1 MSDIVNTKKIYLDQL
16 FGERRERSNK
26 SLQHVVETHKATTPA
41 TMGIEPRKGRP
52 PVKVDEGAM
61 RLLFGV
67 PQPLA
72 AKELGISLTALKQIC
87 RKLGVVRW
95 PYQRGGQPA
104 APTVRQLRADSIQQD
119 VDIDSVGKGK
129 GEALVRRAS
138 SCVSCGGQTPS
149 SSTGQQ
155 DAWLPMTS
163 FDFPSQYSSSNS
175 ISSFSSS
182 TDCDDDD
189 FESDLG
195 FFANIDKAMQSGGG
209 WVEHYAREATIELD
223 H

>member
-1 MSDIVNTKKIYLDQL
+1 
-16 FGERRERSNK
+16 
-26 SLQHVVETHKATTPA
+26 
-41 TMGIEPRKGRP
+41 
-52 PVKVDEGAM
+52 M

-87 RKLGVVRW
+87 RKLGIVRW
-95 PYQRGGQPA
+95 PYQRIGSLP
-104 APTVRQLRADSIQQD
+104 APTARQLQEPSIQEAVD
-119 VDIDSVGKGK
+119 VDSEGK
-129 GEALVRRAS
+129 GEGEALARRAS

-155 DAWLPMTS
+155 DDASLPMTS
-163 FDFPSQYSSSNS
+163 FDFSSQYSSSNS
-175 ISSFSSS
+175 ISSFGSS

-195 FFANIDKAMQSGGG
+195 FFVNIDKAMMQSGGA